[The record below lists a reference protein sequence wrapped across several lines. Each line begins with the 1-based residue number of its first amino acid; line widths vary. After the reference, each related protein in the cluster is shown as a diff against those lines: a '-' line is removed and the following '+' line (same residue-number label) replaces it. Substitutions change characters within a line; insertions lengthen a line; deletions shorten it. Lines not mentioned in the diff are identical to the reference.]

1 MTEFVSEYSL
11 MPEVHGAATRYFFP
25 NGWGASIIRHDRSY
39 GGRNGNFEIAVLK
52 GDIRNWDIHYENPVA
67 NGDVIGHLD
76 FFEVAN
82 ALSLISKFP
91 QAT

>member
-11 MPEVHGAATRYFFP
+11 MPEVSGDATRYFFP
-25 NGWGASIIRHDRSY
+25 NGWGASIIRHRFSY
-39 GGRNGNFEIAVLK
+39 GGRRGDFEMAVLK
-52 GDIRNWDIHYENPVA
+52 GNIDDWDLDFDNPVC